1 VKHVNECLTAAGICG
16 ICHVSGVMGM
26 GFATRITVPHSTA
39 AMSTRYDALFVPP
52 VEYVSYPSVCD
63 RLFVLRFS
71 PLSIYTSEAI
81 H

>member
-1 VKHVNECLTAAGICG
+1 
-16 ICHVSGVMGM
+16 
-26 GFATRITVPHSTA
+26 
-39 AMSTRYDALFVPP
+39 LFVPP